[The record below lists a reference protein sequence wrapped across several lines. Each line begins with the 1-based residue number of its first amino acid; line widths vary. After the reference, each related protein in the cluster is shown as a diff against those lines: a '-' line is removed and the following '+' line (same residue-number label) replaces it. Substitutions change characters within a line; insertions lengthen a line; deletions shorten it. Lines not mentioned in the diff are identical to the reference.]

1 MPTFFEVFM
10 GSFHSLKLFLYLLF
24 GTELILHLAIASALG
39 VEENSEKLLQKID
52 KLNNQL

>member
-24 GTELILHLAIASALG
+24 GTELILHLATASALG